1 MTYDLVLSAPKM
13 YRYLVCQRHYKF
25 YDMNVE
31 KVEVYDLRHIE
42 YKMSIED
49 IYTMVGAE
57 SI

>member
-1 MTYDLVLSAPKM
+1 LVLSAPKI
-13 YRYLVCQRHYKF
+13 YRYLACQRHDKC